1 MIMGARSDS
10 PERRAGVIGWPLGH
24 SISPAFQQPAFDACG
39 LAVSYQAIPVPPEGL
54 DEFISGLRT
63 SDAPVWLGVNVT
75 IPHKEAVAKLVDDVT
90 EEARL
95 IGAVNTVICEGGRL
109 TGHNTD
115 AEGFLRGLTVDGK
128 FDPVGART
136 LVIGSGGASR
146 AICVALLQAGV
157 HKLSVANRSPERA
170 ESLVWHLQGAFPGRE
185 IEPLP
190 FDAGVFRQLLG
201 STELLVNTTSIG
213 MAHGPSPDTSPVP
226 VDAIRS
232 GLVVYDLVYN
242 PAETPLLRAAR
253 MAGARP
259 VEGLPMLI
267 YQGAASFA
275 RWTGVE
281 APVDVMFAHGR
292 RALEARNS

>member
-1 MIMGARSDS
+1 MITEAGPVGATQ
-10 PERRAGVIGWPLGH
+10 RAGVIGWPLGH

-39 LAVSYQAIPVPPEGL
+39 LAVSYRAIPVPPGGL
-54 DEFISGLRT
+54 EEFIACIRA
-63 SDAPVWLGVNVT
+63 SDAPAWLGVNVT

-95 IGAVNTVICEGGRL
+95 IGAVNTVICKGGRL

-115 AEGFLRGLTVDGK
+115 AEGFLQGLMIDGK
-128 FDPVGART
+128 FDPAGART

-146 AICVALLQAGV
+146 AVCVALLQAGV
-157 HKLSVANRSPERA
+157 LRLSVANRSPERA
-170 ESLVWHLQGAFPGRE
+170 EALVWRLSSAFPGRA

-190 FDAGVFRQLLG
+190 FDAGVFRDLLG
-201 STELLVNTTSIG
+201 STDLLVNTTSIG
-213 MAHGPSPDTSPVP
+213 MAHGPSPDGAPVP
-226 VDAIRS
+226 VDAIGP

-267 YQGAASFA
+267 YQGAASFT
-275 RWTGVE
+275 RWTGVQ
-281 APVDVMFAHGR
+281 APLEVMFAHGR
-292 RALEARNS
+292 RALATGGS